1 MKILILISVIPE
13 FDSILL
19 FQIFVL
25 IVIIGLSIATIILS
39 ILQIK
44 RVLSLDKIT
53 QTSAQSKK
61 DVN

>member
-19 FQIFVL
+19 FQILVL